1 MDTSHQFE
9 WCASATAAAVASRP
23 RTGVSDV
30 KGVDG
35 VNQIGGIGSAEQ
47 PTKDER
53 WGINGNGRMNR
64 IIATK
69 ALYTPRVL
77 RLDGWVGMGWEWAI
91 PITMYYPVVHMEQG
105 EQYDIGRLIKS
116 LETRERD
123 TERVG
128 PVLQAGPPLLP
139 ISPHLFIH
147 NAIRISSVTG
157 HSNYKCSGGGWL
169 NGTPTACRQRLKWT
183 AAAMGRNCLINF
195 KLIHFYN

>member
-9 WCASATAAAVASRP
+9 WCASATAAAVASRF

-77 RLDGWVGMGWEWAI
+77 RLDGFGWDGMGVSYTDYYVLPGSSSPYGAGRTIRHWSVNQ
-91 PITMYYPVVHMEQG
+91 ITGNTRAGHG
-105 EQYDIGRLIKS
+105 ESGTRITGRPTTTPHFTASIHSQRNKDQQCNWT
-116 LETRERD
+116 LE
-123 TERVG
+123 
-128 PVLQAGPPLLP
+128 L
-139 ISPHLFIH
+139 
-147 NAIRISSVTG
+147 
-157 HSNYKCSGGGWL
+157 
-169 NGTPTACRQRLKWT
+169 
-183 AAAMGRNCLINF
+183 
-195 KLIHFYN
+195 